1 VVTVTYDVTG
11 LANAA
16 AAKASL
22 PKGLFMCILRALQ
35 ISRAR
40 EARRVIVTHAHLL
53 PEGVRP
59 ANVIPFIA
67 TDQVNFW

>member
-1 VVTVTYDVTG
+1 MVTVTSDVTG

-16 AAKASL
+16 AANASL
-22 PKGLFMCILRALQ
+22 PKGLFMCSLRALQ

-40 EARRVIVTHAHLL
+40 EARRVIVTYAHLL
-53 PEGVRP
+53 PEGVKP

-67 TDQVNFW
+67 TDQVHFW